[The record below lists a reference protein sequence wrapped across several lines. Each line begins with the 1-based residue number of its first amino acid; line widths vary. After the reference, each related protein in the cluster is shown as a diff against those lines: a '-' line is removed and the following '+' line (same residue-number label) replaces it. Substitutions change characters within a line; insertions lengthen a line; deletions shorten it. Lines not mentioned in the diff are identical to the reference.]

1 MKCVSYRFS
10 HRGCTLFLS
19 PLASFVRP
27 WEPKRSL
34 TASRPRTSTS
44 TDSLRFSTSS
54 SNLSSSLGVS
64 SSSLPPRVWNEIPH
78 WCSLCLEPLNDW
90 DNHRGKRDHICL
102 ELFYDTLVHMDRLW
116 NPNDLWTEVYQNVL
130 RCRADQEDCR
140 AMELLSLAQNTRS
153 SGPPLPSS
161 YSTYTWQG
169 PSPFNKFFRAFDQ
182 DDPAQ
187 RRRELHAC
195 LKFLQQKGVLHL
207 DSSNLHQT
215 SFYGQVVMFKELFP
229 PLAKMFPKA
238 DAKEISALTMMV
250 YATYNNE
257 TVFDL
262 CEMEYL
268 IPEALLRERTAIT
281 PPAGS
286 SDGDEDACLLACENS
301 TDGTETVPYYL
312 KGIFFRAVLGSLRW
326 ALEPDTLSPPP
337 GLGADEDQHGVLCVV
352 AAHAARLL
360 VAELIFYKVSEYVAR
375 VEGVFR
381 REEGLREAAQHW
393 ESLLSK
399 GHLAGESRYPSAN
412 GKVETSDRHG
422 GVPLNSNWGMLQ
434 YSGGEKHIFNICS
447 ENNCFLR
454 SGKTPRTRRG

>member
-1 MKCVSYRFS
+1 MKCIS
-10 HRGCTLFLS
+10 HRLFLGIGCALPVFHAPS
-19 PLASFVRP
+19 ATALQ
-27 WEPKRSL
+27 EGKRWL
-34 TASRPRTSTS
+34 PAGRPRTALPQ
-44 TDSLRFSTSS
+44 DSLRFSCNT
-54 SNLSSSLGVS
+54 SNLSSSSGVS
-64 SSSLPPRVWNEIPH
+64 STSTPRVWNEVPH

-116 NPNDLWTEVYQNVL
+116 KPKDLWGEVYRNVL
-130 RCRADQEDCR
+130 HCRADQEDNSAL
-140 AMELLSLAQNTRS
+140 AMFGLGHDGRKGSPVLQNS
-153 SGPPLPSS
+153 S
-161 YSTYTWQG
+161 TFTWQG
-169 PSPFNKFFRAFDQ
+169 PSPFNKFFRAFDR
-182 DDPAQ
+182 DEPAQ

-215 SFYGQVVMFKELFP
+215 SYYGQVVMFKELFP
-229 PLAKMFPKA
+229 PLARIFPKA

-262 CEMEYL
+262 CEMEHL
-268 IPEALLRERTAIT
+268 IPEALIRERTAIA
-281 PPAGS
+281 PPVSS
-286 SDGDEDACLLACENS
+286 SDGDEDACMLACENNADS
-301 TDGTETVPYYL
+301 GEAVPYYL

-337 GLGADEDQHGVLCVV
+337 GLGANEDQHGFFCVL

-360 VAELIFYKVSEYVAR
+360 VAELIFYKISEYVAR

-381 REEGLREAAQHW
+381 REEGLREAAQHY
-393 ESLLSK
+393 ETLLGK
-399 GHLAGESRYPSAN
+399 GHVSDDILYSSES
-412 GKVETSDRHG
+412 GKSEPSDRLRV
-422 GVPLNSNWGMLQ
+422 VPPNSNWGMLQ

-447 ENNCFLR
+447 EARAFQR
-454 SGKTPRTRRG
+454 SGKAPRTKRG